1 MLVYH
6 FTLEYPLDK
15 LRSATSPYTAK
26 ATAVVK
32 SITGYSIFADNNSP
46 SGFTSINHAEH
57 ALDGFGEV
65 SITVPGSFDRRSK
78 NSTPKAIE
86 QCLQQS
92 PARPVADG
100 TMPLPLPRSVTRLR
114 PSQSKLGSPSRPR
127 VPRPLPVD
135 MGMVHQDSLSKAA
148 PAEAQVHT
156 VTKATA
162 STRVRSIASAINKVD
177 KPAPIAA
184 REPLR
189 QATKRPAPINRN
201 VNLPRADPPLVK
213 AKSVNHLKPS
223 KPLDAL
229 PKRPTKSSPLR
240 VLTVHDDPNTTRATR
255 LASAAARAK
264 EIRERKRR
272 EPGVTPGEKRG
283 PTQLKTE
290 EMPGSKRTKFTVAR
304 D

>member
-15 LRSATSPYTAK
+15 LRSATAPYTTK
-26 ATAVVK
+26 ATALVK
-32 SITGYSIFADNNSP
+32 SITGSSVLADNNSS
-46 SGFTSINHAEH
+46 SGITSIDHAEH
-57 ALDGFGEV
+57 APDSFGEV
-65 SITVPGSFDRRSK
+65 SIIVPGSFDRRSK
-78 NSTPKAIE
+78 IPTPQRIE

-92 PARPVADG
+92 PARPVTDE
-100 TMPLPLPRSVTRLR
+100 TMTLPLPRSVTRLR
-114 PSQSKLGSPSRPR
+114 PSHSKLGSPSSPR
-127 VPRPLPVD
+127 VLRPLPVD
-135 MGMVHQDSLSKAA
+135 MVRVHQDTLSKAPSA
-148 PAEAQVHT
+148 VAQVDT
-156 VTKATA
+156 LTKATA

-177 KPAPIAA
+177 KTAPIVA

-240 VLTVHDDPNTTRATR
+240 VLTVHDDPNSARAKR

-272 EPGVTPGEKRG
+272 EPGVTPGDKRG
-283 PTQLKTE
+283 PTPLDSE
-290 EMPGSKRTKFTVAR
+290 EMPGSKRTKFTVAK